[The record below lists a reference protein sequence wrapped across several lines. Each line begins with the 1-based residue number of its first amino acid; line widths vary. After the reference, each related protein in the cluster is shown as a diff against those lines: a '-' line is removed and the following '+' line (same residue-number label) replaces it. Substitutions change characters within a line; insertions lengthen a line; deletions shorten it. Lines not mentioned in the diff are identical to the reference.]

1 MRLIRFY
8 RTAIGKKIVVAV
20 TGVVLFG
27 FLILH
32 MFGNLKVFFGATALD
47 EYALHLRTIGEGIF
61 GWGGVLW
68 ITRIVLIASV
78 LAHIITVILL
88 VIQNRKARPVGYRK
102 HRTQAATI
110 AARLMEVSGLLIL
123 VFVVL
128 HILQFTTG
136 NIQPAPV
143 LFSEQDGRMM
153 ADVYLNLYAAFS
165 IWWVAWLYIFA
176 MACICVHLYHGGW
189 SFLQT
194 LGFDNQDRNVGARV
208 WAWCLSVG
216 LFLGFSS
223 VPLGFWTGYLPA
235 PESVESVTS
244 DTAQADTSHTT
255 HGTSH

>member
-8 RTAIGKKIVVAV
+8 RTAIGKKIVVAI

-32 MFGNLKVFFGATALD
+32 MIGNLKVFFGPTALD
-47 EYALHLRTIGEGIF
+47 QYAMHLRTIGEGIF

-68 ITRIVLIASV
+68 ITRGVLIVSV

-88 VIQNRKARPVGYRK
+88 VRQNRLARPVKYRK

-110 AARLMEVSGLLIL
+110 AARLMEASGLLIL

-136 NIQPAPV
+136 DIQPAPV
-143 LFSEQDGRMM
+143 LFSEQDGHMM
-153 ADVYLNLYAAFS
+153 ADVYRNLYAAFS

-194 LGFDNQDRNVGARV
+194 LGFDNQDRNFGARI

-216 LFLGFSS
+216 LFIGFSS

-235 PESVESVTS
+235 PDATPSVTADANS
-244 DTAQADTSHTT
+244 AGTAETT
-255 HGTSH
+255 HGKSH